1 MKRKTQK
8 PTLKECYT
16 LIPLN
21 ALCNKT
27 LFYLAVLKLMA
38 KLSEL
43 MVSMTGHTTL
53 VGSSAVRSNNG
64 SSQCGAHSPAK

>member
-8 PTLKECYT
+8 PALKQCYT

-21 ALCNKT
+21 TIYNNT
-27 LFYLAVLKLMA
+27 LSYLAVVKLMA

-53 VGSSAVRSNNG
+53 VGSSAIRSNNG